1 LAAVTLGMLVW
12 GGVDPGWYV
21 SSGHVR
27 SWGHSGVLVRRP
39 RAAVGARG
47 VETLGVICQAATCG
61 RGGRSDPSSSGHVR
75 SWRREGDDPRGRPAK
90 RPRAVVEAW
99 LSSRQAATCDR
110 GGEGCVIP
118 GEICQAATC
127 GRGGRRNSPS
137 SGHVR
142 SWGRDGVDPRR
153 RSVKR
158 PRAVVGAG
166 AIPRQAATCGRGG
179 GMVSTSGEDLSS
191 GHVRSWGRESFL
203 AKRPRAV
210 VRAPSAV
217 LPRHT
222 SSLASHLLRY
232 GLVLPQCGPW
242 LCVCSV
248 VVARLVLG
256 ARGKA

>member
-1 LAAVTLGMLVW
+1 MIFTLSDM
-12 GGVDPGWYV
+12 
-21 SSGHVR
+21 
-27 SWGHSGVLVRRP
+27 
-39 RAAVGARG
+39 
-47 VETLGVICQAATCG
+47 CQAATCG
-61 RGGRSDPSSSGHVR
+61 RGARRSSRQAATCGRGGEGVKTPGEIGQATTCGRGGRSDSSSSGHVR

-166 AIPRQAATCGRGG
+166 KFSRQAATCGREGAISGLASSYIQPRQSLAPIWLGSATMWAMAMCLFCGG
-179 GMVSTSGEDLSS
+179 GAACAGCTWKGLTPLQVS
-191 GHVRSWGRESFL
+191 
-203 AKRPRAV
+203 
-210 VRAPSAV
+210 
-217 LPRHT
+217 
-222 SSLASHLLRY
+222 
-232 GLVLPQCGPW
+232 
-242 LCVCSV
+242 
-248 VVARLVLG
+248 
-256 ARGKA
+256 